1 VTSGIFVLRS
11 NEINRWAGLT
21 RFLDDGR
28 PYKSNNA
35 AERALRGVAVGCH
48 NWTFAGSDDG
58 GRHAAALYT
67 LIETGKVND
76 IDPQA
81 WLADILARLPDH
93 PARRIDQ
100 LAGGRGR
107 KRRCWRVPYFVP
119 PG

>member
-11 NEINRWAGLT
+11 NEINRLAGLT

-28 PYKSNNA
+28 LYKSNN
-35 AERALRGVAVGCH
+35 
-48 NWTFAGSDDG
+48 
-58 GRHAAALYT
+58 AAALYT

-93 PARRIDQ
+93 PAWRIDQ

-107 KRRCWRVPYFVP
+107 KRRRRRVP